1 MKKIISVL
9 LTVLMLSAIFVTT
22 VSAEKECNIH
32 VDQNLDDY
40 CDACNVY
47 ALSAAP
53 GLNATAVITEN
64 VLVVVVYNYGVKSF
78 DNADTSIKYNPDK
91 LMFYDSQ
98 HTDDSNILFAGADHG
113 DFVVGSFI
121 SVDTKTT
128 FAEDE
133 PFILYTVTFVI
144 TDENFTVE
152 DIPTITVESSY
163 DFKMY
168 SGSEYKA
175 NPVICFDTTHLHIDE
190 DMDRACDICT
200 VPVVYIGDMNNDG
213 NITAADARI
222 ALRIAAKL
230 QTVTEYE
237 LFVGDLN
244 GDGLITAAE
253 ARKILRVAA
262 HIDSF

>member
-1 MKKIISVL
+1 MKKIISML
-9 LTVLMLSAIFVTT
+9 LTVLMLFVIFAMP
-22 VSAEKECNIH
+22 VSAEKECGMH
-32 VDQNLDDY
+32 FDQNLDDY
-40 CDACNVY
+40 CDVCNVY
-47 ALSAAP
+47 SMSTTP
-53 GLNATAVITEN
+53 GLNATAVISDN

-91 LMFYDSQ
+91 LMFYESQ
-98 HTDDSNILFAGADHG
+98 HTDDSKILFAGADHG

-121 SVDTKTT
+121 SVDTKNT

-152 DIPTITVESSY
+152 DIPTITVESAY

-175 NPVICFDTTHLHIDE
+175 NPVICFDTTHIHVDE

-213 NITAADARI
+213 NISAADARI
-222 ALRIAAKL
+222 ALRIAAKM
-230 QTVTEYE
+230 QAATEYE
-237 LFVGDLN
+237 LFVGDLD
-244 GDGLITAAE
+244 GDGKITAAE

-262 HIDSF
+262 RIDSF